1 MHLHAGLE
9 ARTSTVRRTS
19 ADLPSLGVR
28 AINGLQC
35 HKVVYMPLYLY
46 MPLVSVATITWHS
59 CHRPGAGCRPGG
71 RRTVAVAVALAA
83 LALTGAHAAAAAES
97 WSISSGD
104 VEVRCRLTVGGSF
117 DVVTSALSGT
127 LERAT
132 PDGADYSGELRV
144 DLATLDSGIGL
155 RNSHLRDNYLEVE
168 RGPEFRHAVLSDI
181 VLDDPLPAS
190 AGRHE
195 TAFSGTLSLHGVE
208 RAVEGE
214 AELRRRDGRMQVE
227 ATFSISLE
235 AFDIPPP
242 RYLGVGVRDT
252 VEITVT
258 FDAARADEP
267 SGATP

>member
-1 MHLHAGLE
+1 MNGAPW
-9 ARTSTVRRTS
+9 RR
-19 ADLPSLGVR
+19 
-28 AINGLQC
+28 NF
-35 HKVVYMPLYLY
+35 
-46 MPLVSVATITWHS
+46 
-59 CHRPGAGCRPGG
+59 
-71 RRTVAVAVALAA
+71 A
-83 LALTGAHAAAAAES
+83 LALALLSLTGARSAAGAES
-97 WSISSGD
+97 WSATSGD
-104 VEVRCRLTVGGSF
+104 VQVRCRLTVGGSF
-117 DVVTSALSGT
+117 DAVTTALSGT
-127 LERAT
+127 LARAT

-144 DLATLDSGIGL
+144 DLSTLDSGIGL